1 MLGEGMGQTISSATD
16 MISYAGELR
25 RAAKR
30 ESAPG
35 MAQKIEQSASHL
47 EKTAISQVAKD
58 AGPRLGKLLDT
69 LV

>member
-1 MLGEGMGQTISSATD
+1 MGQTISSATD

-30 ESAPG
+30 APVPEL
-35 MAQKIEQSASHL
+35 AEKIQQSATHL
-47 EKTAISQVAKD
+47 EKNAIHQVAKQ